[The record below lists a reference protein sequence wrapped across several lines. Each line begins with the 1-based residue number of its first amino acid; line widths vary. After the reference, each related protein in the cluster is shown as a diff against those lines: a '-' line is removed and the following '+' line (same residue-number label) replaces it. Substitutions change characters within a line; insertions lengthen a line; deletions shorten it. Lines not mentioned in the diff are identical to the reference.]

1 MKSFIAALRNLV
13 LPWGRTTGRRI
24 VLDGDNG
31 EILIYNAADQR
42 VVLITSQDPPGLVV
56 GADTEPQVKVIAE
69 SGNIGRI
76 IFDPNSPAGGVV
88 CALTEA
94 IFNEGAANEHVSF
107 QIQGPGVTGATDRLE
122 MLINSQNADGSSE
135 ANFLLRLAGGDN
147 LANCDKTAG
156 WSFFRRVAISPP
168 ASAALNALLIA
179 AAAGHTAG
187 LIQAQVGSTAIF
199 AVGADGRMLLLP
211 TAAATEGIVVTADG
225 GFTGDLVRL
234 IVGGIEQFNI
244 DDQGVIDNYNE
255 NGFFTYTPTVGNGG
269 VVTWTTRTGW
279 WMRIGKMIFVNVYL
293 TVNAAGSGAA
303 NVTVDM
309 PSSVYRGTRQTLTM
323 HTEGTGPGAAHIG
336 NGECVFFTGGSGA
349 TADRLRTSSNG
360 ATNADANIT
369 GADLLAGGIIVIEG
383 WYREA

>member
-31 EILIYNAADQR
+31 EILIYNALDQR
-42 VVLITSQDPPGLVV
+42 VVLLTSQDPPGLVV

-135 ANFLLRLAGGDN
+135 ANWLLRVAGGDN
-147 LANCDKTAG
+147 LANVDKTAG
-156 WSFFRRVAISPP
+156 WSFFRRIAIAPP

-179 AAAGHTAG
+179 AASGHTAG
-187 LIQAQVGSTAIF
+187 LIQAQVGSTFIF
-199 AVGADGRMLLLP
+199 AVGADGRILTNP
-211 TAAATEGIVVTADG
+211 QDDATEGLLMAATG
-225 GFTGDLVRL
+225 GFTGDFVRCSTD
-234 IVGGIEQFNI
+234 GIEQFAIN
-244 DDQGVIDNYNE
+244 DQGIITTYNE
-255 NGFFTYTPTVGNGG
+255 NGMPTWSPTISGGGAATFSTLNGQYLRFGPLTWVRLYAVVG
-269 VVTWTTRTGW
+269 V
-279 WMRIGKMIFVNVYL
+279 
-293 TVNAAGSGAA
+293 AGSGAA
-303 NVTVDM
+303 NVTFDLPVTPDRT
-309 PSSVYRGTRQTLTM
+309 RGRQSIP
-323 HTEGTGPGAAHIG
+323 GGARDGGVAGAGPVVALVFAGGAG
-336 NGECVFFTGGSGA
+336 
-349 TADRLRTSSNG
+349 
-360 ATNADANIT
+360 ANIDRIVNSAGTDVT
-369 GADLLAGGIIVIEG
+369 GALLTAGSIWIFEAWI
-383 WYREA
+383 REAV